1 MHSCSAACWHLARG
15 WHLRIDRLID
25 PRGPRPATRHALRM
39 RPPAHYPYQVPTA
52 SQSVARTYLVTYAR
66 GTPGIQALAG
76 AGPRDGR
83 TEAATSSVGTSR
95 QDVILYTYLFILWR
109 ARHIVLYT
117 YTLARAPDPGVLWP
131 LFWPVLGSVPSRC
144 FARPRSAF
152 CVCVAPFASPGPC
165 PPTAVSC
172 EGVSSTRHRQ
182 ESGPA

>member
-95 QDVILYTYLFILWR
+95 QDVILYLLI
-109 ARHIVLYT
+109 
-117 YTLARAPDPGVLWP
+117 YTLAGTSYSTLY
-131 LFWPVLGSVPSRC
+131 LYSGPS
-144 FARPRSAF
+144 ARPGCALASVLAGVGWGLCRRAVLLGPGPRSF
-152 CVCVAPFASPGPC
+152 CVCVAPFASAPRPPLPALTPC
-165 PPTAVSC
+165 VLRR
-172 EGVSSTRHRQ
+172 G
-182 ESGPA
+182 